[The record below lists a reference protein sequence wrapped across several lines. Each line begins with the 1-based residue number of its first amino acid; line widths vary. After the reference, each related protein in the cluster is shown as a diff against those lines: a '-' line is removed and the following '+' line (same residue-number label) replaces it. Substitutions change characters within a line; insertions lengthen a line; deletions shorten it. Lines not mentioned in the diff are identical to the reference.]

1 MQKLLLLFVALTIS
15 CSSSASSS
23 APKQEPANQLPKP
36 AATQQIPEPS
46 PLPSVK
52 AETKLKA
59 KTKFSFNS
67 HVGAAE
73 MISKTEMCLI
83 ISNDNL
89 AEGDKVSAIFA
100 DDPKSQSLINAVVEK
115 KLDKCGRK
123 NHDVLSEVF
132 YYSLKVVD
140 GSYDFES
147 EYQEL
152 NPVAIAFVGNSQPV
166 NLKNG
171 VASVD
176 LNGNGQSEYFRA
188 CTSNEGVHLT
198 VWSGQPLT
206 SKRQWHWYIDLS
218 FDTVPSCTKKDYED

>member
-1 MQKLLLLFVALTIS
+1 MQKLILLFVALTIS
-15 CSSSASSS
+15 CNSSVSSS
-23 APKQEPANQLPKP
+23 APKQEPVNDLPKP
-36 AATQQIPEPS
+36 STTQQTLEPSPS
-46 PLPSVK
+46 PLPS
-52 AETKLKA
+52 AKA
-59 KTKFSFNS
+59 KAKFSFNS
-67 HVGAAE
+67 HIGAAE
-73 MISKTEMCLI
+73 MASATEMCLVI
-83 ISNDNL
+83 PNDTL
-89 AEGDKVSAIFA
+89 AEGDKVAAIFA
-100 DDPKSQSLINAVVEK
+100 DDPKSQSIINAVVEK

-152 NPVAIAFVGNSQPV
+152 NPVAIAFVGNSQPA

-171 VASVD
+171 VASAD
-176 LNGNGQSEYFRA
+176 LNGDGKSEQFRA

-198 VWSGQPLT
+198 VWSGQPLK